1 MIYENVELTGSL
13 QVTGSIIVPMG
24 GDSGRT
30 NITGS
35 LFFNTQSNTLEIF
48 TGESG
53 SDWVDVFSGSGESG
67 GGGGGAASADVE
79 YLVVAG
85 GGGGGDSTNATGGGG
100 GAGGLLSSSFSSV
113 TSGSTFTVTVGA
125 GGAISAPSNGG
136 AGGDSSISGDS
147 ITTVTATGGGQG
159 SGQTS
164 TEPAGDGGSGGGG
177 GNGNF
182 AAGSGTSGQ
191 GNDGGT
197 SQSGARGAGGGGAGA
212 AGANSTGANGAAGGN
227 GLASSITGTSTTRAG
242 GGGGA
247 SSSTGTGGSG
257 GTGGGGTGES
267 SNSGDATSGTTN
279 TGGGGGGAFVSGA
292 GTGGSGVVIL
302 AYNSGSIHGAGG
314 ISGDAGNG
322 RRYHQFNSSNSFVVG
337 STSDFNI
344 VTGSNLVLHVDAGD
358 FASRGTSTWTDLS
371 TYDNDITIQSNGEIV
386 NYWLEGDGSG
396 EAGQFER
403 NGGGVAT
410 NVAHTGY
417 GNFTGGS
424 ATNYTI
430 EFWVRS
436 TATGGNSTTGKTI
449 IGRNSG
455 DVWAAI
461 SIKSNKLAFVHYDSV
476 WLTNSS
482 TTSINDGSWHHCV
495 VTNFSDETGDLWV
508 DGTKE
513 SDGSST
519 ALSPNSGTRYL
530 KLDSIFRGY
539 NGENTDG
546 DLAQLRIYDIALT
559 DAQITQNYNATKTNF
574 V

>member
-1 MIYENVELTGSL
+1 MVYENVELTGSL

-24 GDSGRT
+24 GNSGRT

-35 LFFNTQSNTLEIF
+35 LFFNTQSNTLEVF

-212 AGANSTGANGAAGGN
+212 AGANSTGVNGAAGGN
-227 GLASSITGTSTTRAG
+227 GLASNITGTATTRAG

-247 SSSTGTGGSG
+247 SSNSGTGGSG

-302 AYNSGSIHGAGG
+302 AYDSGSIHGAGG

-322 RRYHQFNSSNSFVVG
+322 RRYHQFNSSDTFEVG
-337 STSDFNI
+337 STSDFNV
-344 VTGSNLVLHVDAGD
+344 VTENLQAHWDAGD
-358 FASRGTSTWTDLS
+358 FGSRGTSTFTDLQGNHNGTVSGATLGANWYYDFDGSNDGISFTTTNINSSGYSIECWFRLDAVGTYGLVEWGDQSTGERRGLITWNGGSGNYNLYSSTYSSNIAGGTDLS
-371 TYDNDITIQSNGEIV
+371 ATTWYHGVVTMTSAGGATLYLNGSS
-386 NYWLEGDGSG
+386 DGTG
-396 EAGQFER
+396 
-403 NGGGVAT
+403 T
-410 NVAHTGY
+410 NTLNSYTGTTGY
-417 GNFTGGS
+417 
-424 ATNYTI
+424 
-430 EFWVRS
+430 
-436 TATGGNSTTGKTI
+436 
-449 IGRNSG
+449 IGR
-455 DVWAAI
+455 
-461 SIKSNKLAFVHYDSV
+461 
-476 WLTNSS
+476 
-482 TTSINDGSWHHCV
+482 
-495 VTNFSDETGDLWV
+495 TGT
-508 DGTKE
+508 GE
-513 SDGSST
+513 
-519 ALSPNSGTRYL
+519 YL
-530 KLDSIFRGY
+530 
-539 NGENTDG
+539 NGRI
-546 DLAQLRIYDIALT
+546 AQARIYNKVLSAAEVL
-559 DAQITQNYNATKTNF
+559 QNYNATKTNF